1 MEQTFERIGEHL
13 YKRSY
18 STAKGEQRLKFYALF
33 TDWKGVRRR
42 FPLGSDEKSAKQ
54 GLRILEADNVKRVDF
69 DKERE
74 DRQVQQARLTLSQW
88 GKLYFAEM
96 IKPDKTSADWEKRM
110 FAKVECRLG
119 ENVFRRDRRS
129 RN

>member
-1 MEQTFERIGEHL
+1 MEQKFERIGEHF

-54 GLRILEADNVKRVDF
+54 GLLILEAENVRRVDF

-74 DRQVQQARLTLSQW
+74 QRREEKERQEQETNRLTLSKW
-88 GKLYFAEM
+88 GEIYFAEM
-96 IKPDKTSADWEKRM
+96 VAPDKRSVEWEKT
-110 FAKVECRLG
+110 
-119 ENVFRRDRRS
+119 VFKKLS
-129 RN
+129 SAT